1 MTRLPN
7 LTSRDD
13 VPAEL
18 AETYDRVAELRG
30 GQVSGPYGI
39 LIHSP
44 ELALRAAQ
52 MSRYV
57 RWESDLT
64 PGQRETAIIVAA
76 RELDAE
82 LMWNAHVQLARQG
95 GVREAVIEAIG
106 HRTDLDALDDDEAA
120 IVRYV
125 RELFGANRVSDE
137 AFEALRALV
146 GDQGIVDLTGLVGYY
161 VFVGFTLN
169 AFEVPPPP
177 GAEPLPDA
185 PGAD

>member
-18 AETYDRVAELRG
+18 AETYDQIAELRG

-39 LIHSP
+39 LLHSP

-52 MSRYV
+52 VSRYV
-57 RWESDLT
+57 RWDSDLT
-64 PGQRETAIIVAA
+64 PGQRETAIITAA

-82 LMWNAHVQLARQG
+82 LMWNAHVKLAREG
-95 GVREAVIEAIG
+95 GVSEATIEAIG
-106 HRTDLDALDDDEAA
+106 HRAALDALDDGEAA
-120 IVRYV
+120 SVRYV
-125 RELFGANRVSDE
+125 RQLFADNRVSD
-137 AFEALRALV
+137 ATFAALQALV

-169 AFEVPPPP
+169 AFEVEPPP
-177 GAEPLPDA
+177 GAEPLPAVPRD
-185 PGAD
+185 

>member
-1 MTRLPN
+1 MPRLPN

-18 AETYDRVAELRG
+18 AKTYDQIAELRG
-30 GQVSGPYGI
+30 GQVSGPFGI
-39 LIHSP
+39 LLHSP

-52 MSRYV
+52 VSRYV

-64 PGQRETAIIVAA
+64 PDQRETAIITAA
-76 RELDAE
+76 RELDAG
-82 LMWNAHVQLARQG
+82 LMWNAHVKLAREG
-95 GVREAVIEAIG
+95 GVSESAIHAIG
-106 HRTDLDALDDDEAA
+106 HRAALDAVEPGEAA

-125 RELFGANRVSDE
+125 RELFADNRVSDE
-137 AFEALRALV
+137 SFEALRALL

-161 VFVGFTLN
+161 AFVGFTLN

-177 GAEPLPDA
+177 GAEPLP
-185 PGAD
+185 

>member
-1 MTRLPN
+1 MPRLPN

-44 ELALRAAQ
+44 ELAERAAGL
-52 MSRYV
+52 SRYV
-57 RWESDLT
+57 RWNSDLT
-64 PGQRETAIIVAA
+64 PGQRETAIIVVA

-82 LMWNAHVQLARQG
+82 LMWNAHVRLAREG

-106 HRTDLDALDDDEAA
+106 HRTGLEALAPEEVA

-125 RELFGANRVSDE
+125 RELFGNNRVSDE
-137 AFEALRALV
+137 AFEALHALV
-146 GDQGIVDLTGLVGYY
+146 GDRGIVDLTGLVGYY

-185 PGAD
+185 PVTE

>member
-1 MTRLPN
+1 MPRLPN

-52 MSRYV
+52 LSRYV

-64 PGQRETAIIVAA
+64 PGQRETAIITAA
-76 RELDAE
+76 RELDAG
-82 LMWNAHVQLARQG
+82 LMWNAHVKLAREG
-95 GVREAVIEAIG
+95 GVSEAAIEAIG
-106 HRTDLDALDDDEAA
+106 HRAALDALEPGEAA

-125 RELFGANRVSDE
+125 RELFATNRVSDE
-137 AFEALRALV
+137 AFEALRALL
-146 GDQGIVDLTGLVGYY
+146 GEQGIVDLTGLVGYY

-169 AFEVPPPP
+169 AFEVPPPA
-177 GAEPLPDA
+177 GAEPLP
-185 PGAD
+185 

>member
-1 MTRLPN
+1 MPRLPN
-7 LTSRDD
+7 LTSRDEL
-13 VPAEL
+13 PAEL
-18 AETYDRVAELRG
+18 AETYDRIAELRG

-44 ELALRAAQ
+44 ELAERAAGL
-52 MSRYV
+52 SRYV

-82 LMWNAHVQLARQG
+82 LMWNAHVRLAREG

-106 HRTDLDALDDDEAA
+106 HRADLEALAPEEVA

-125 RELFGANRVSDE
+125 RELFGDNRVSDE
-137 AFEALRALV
+137 AFEALHALV
-146 GDQGIVDLTGLVGYY
+146 GDRGIVDLTGLVGYY

-185 PGAD
+185 PGTD

>member
-52 MSRYV
+52 LSRYV

-82 LMWNAHVQLARQG
+82 LMWNAHVRLARDG

-106 HRTDLDALDDDEAA
+106 HRTGLDALADEEAA

-177 GAEPLPDA
+177 GAEPLPDV
-185 PGAD
+185 PGKD

>member
-1 MTRLPN
+1 MPRLPN
-7 LTSRDD
+7 LTSRKD
-13 VPAEL
+13 VPTEL

-52 MSRYV
+52 LSRYV

-64 PGQRETAIIVAA
+64 PGQRETAIITAA
-76 RELDAE
+76 RELDAG
-82 LMWNAHVQLARQG
+82 LMWNAHARLAREG
-95 GVREAVIEAIG
+95 GVSEAAIEAIG
-106 HRTDLDALDDDEAA
+106 HRTALDALEDGEAA

-125 RELFGANRVSDE
+125 RELFANNRVSDE
-137 AFEALRALV
+137 SFGALRALL

-161 VFVGFTLN
+161 VLVGFTLN
-169 AFEVPPPP
+169 AFEVPPPA
-177 GAEPLPDA
+177 GAEPLP
-185 PGAD
+185 